1 MLLDKLLRILDLT
14 NWDGDELRLIGMSIH
29 HLTFWVTSHG
39 DMMCQVTFFLLFM
52 TGTSLGAQVALNLA
66 AKLISETNY
75 GPKVK
80 RIALL
85 DHYWS
90 KNRKSY
96 LPHIGRICVGYLCDH
111 YSPGQYARE
120 VLMKII
126 RDNDNPPVSV

>member
-1 MLLDKLLRILDLT
+1 
-14 NWDGDELRLIGMSIH
+14 
-29 HLTFWVTSHG
+29 
-39 DMMCQVTFFLLFM
+39 M
-52 TGTSLGAQVALNLA
+52 TGNSLGAQVVLNLA
-66 AKLISETNY
+66 AKLISESKY

-96 LPHIGRICVGYLCDH
+96 LPKIGSDH

-120 VLMKII
+120 VLMKTI